1 MYNHRSKKRE
11 NINIISWQE
20 YWDTLYFLIH
30 LILLLLNID
39 IYRLDMVAWETTD
52 TCKISNFYH
61 LFKINTRRYFQR
73 FHVGV
78 SSHLL
83 SANINHMKSHHCL
96 ETEACHSR
104 WFRWYFLTSTSL
116 DIHQN
121 GAEGSILKI
130 DTVGWEGFYQSSM
143 YCIIRILVN
152 MIWLEVEEGSVSGS
166 THLILSVRVFS
177 PVNYEPC
184 IPSASTW
191 CQHCC
196 CWVNTRTSHFLF
208 PTQINLRV
216 EIDNCTS
223 LKNYAYLVVAAK

>member
-1 MYNHRSKKRE
+1 MLNFFVVLPRDFIVRIQIIDLKRE
-11 NINIISWQE
+11 KSHNRSNGTPCISS
-20 YWDTLYFLIH
+20 FH

-52 TCKISNFYH
+52 TCKISNYH

-73 FHVGV
+73 FHVGL
-78 SSHLL
+78 SSHL

-166 THLILSVRVFS
+166 LSSYLECESVFTSELWTLHTKCQQMMSALLLLGQHTHLSFSLSNSNQSSRR
-177 PVNYEPC
+177 N
-184 IPSASTW
+184 
-191 CQHCC
+191 
-196 CWVNTRTSHFLF
+196 R
-208 PTQINLRV
+208 
-216 EIDNCTS
+216 
-223 LKNYAYLVVAAK
+223 